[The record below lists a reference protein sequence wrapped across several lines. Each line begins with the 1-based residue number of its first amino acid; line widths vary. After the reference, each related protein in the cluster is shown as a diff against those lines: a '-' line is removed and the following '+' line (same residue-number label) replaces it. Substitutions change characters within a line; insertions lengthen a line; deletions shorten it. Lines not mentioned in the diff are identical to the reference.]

1 MSVSNFIPNDGSLW
15 SIRAV
20 DISGNY
26 NQKLNF
32 DASGNAIIGTGNTD
46 RLTINSSGAWTCQG
60 GMTYNN
66 ATNTLTAGTFSG
78 SVSGN
83 ATSATNISGG
93 AGGSIPY
100 QSAASTTAFLA
111 NGSNGQFLKSLGGT
125 NPPLWD
131 SLPVASTPTL
141 SQVLVEGNS
150 AGATNI
156 DMNTRNITNATSIT
170 ATTFTG
176 NFIPTSE
183 TISGT
188 TAISTTIPVTFIS
201 GTTHSLA
208 SGTTIGQTKT
218 IIKSSANVVSTLG
231 FTSTT
236 ASTGSQTISALRYD
250 PVLNRMYVGG
260 AFATIGGVA
269 NTVGI
274 AFWNFTT
281 STWNAMGTGTQA
293 GNLTYDIQ
301 IIGTR
306 VYCTGEW
313 LLAGGVANTARI
325 AYWDTGTN
333 SWNAMGTGLTA
344 QGNKM
349 LATGGANL
357 YVCGNFGTAGGVA
370 NTARI
375 ALWNGAAWSALGTGI
390 ITGVASGLALVGTS
404 VWVSGSF
411 SAAGGVANTQYLA
424 RWDGAAWNG
433 YGANQLTGGA
443 VNTIQ
448 TLAANTL
455 FVSGQ
460 FTSIGT
466 TPTFYS
472 ASLNTSTNT
481 FTAYGSTSNTSTQ
494 RSYIDTDGLLWYLSS
509 NSSLGA
515 PTSQNPASSQYY
527 NYAQMVSYYDT
538 GTSKF
543 VPLFTI
549 SGNNPQGFAI
559 ERTNVAGVY
568 WIGGII
574 NELDGVITGA
584 NGVVSFNKNEWVRGQ
599 TSSALIVNGL
609 TRSNFSLLY
618 KGQSVNLINIDN
630 ASWVV
635 TGTSLSTVGY
645 SGGSVSGGA
654 PQVIFS

>member
-1 MSVSNFIPNDGSLW
+1 
-15 SIRAV
+15 
-20 DISGNY
+20 
-26 NQKLNF
+26 
-32 DASGNAIIGTGNTD
+32 
-46 RLTINSSGAWTCQG
+46 
-60 GMTYNN
+60 
-66 ATNTLTAGTFSG
+66 
-78 SVSGN
+78 
-83 ATSATNISGG
+83 
-93 AGGSIPY
+93 
-100 QSAASTTAFLA
+100 
-111 NGSNGQFLKSLGGT
+111 
-125 NPPLWD
+125 
-131 SLPVASTPTL
+131 
-141 SQVLVEGNS
+141 
-150 AGATNI
+150 
-156 DMNTRNITNATSIT
+156 
-170 ATTFTG
+170 
-176 NFIPTSE
+176 
-183 TISGT
+183 
-188 TAISTTIPVTFIS
+188 
-201 GTTHSLA
+201 
-208 SGTTIGQTKT
+208 
-218 IIKSSANVVSTLG
+218 
-231 FTSTT
+231 
-236 ASTGSQTISALRYD
+236 
-250 PVLNRMYVGG
+250 MYVGG

-269 NTVGI
+269 NTIGI
-274 AFWNFTT
+274 AYYNFTAG
-281 STWNAMGTGTQA
+281 TWNAMGTGTQV
-293 GNLTYDIQ
+293 GQLTNDIQ

-333 SWNAMGTGLTA
+333 SWNAMGTGLGATG
-344 QGNKM
+344 QKM

-357 YVCGNFGTAGGVA
+357 YVCGSFALAGGVA

-390 ITGVASGLALVGTS
+390 STGVANGLALDGTS

-411 SAAGGVANTQYLA
+411 SGAGGVANTQYLA
-424 RWDGAAWNG
+424 RWNGAVWNG
-433 YGANQLTGGA
+433 YGANQLTGGS

-448 TLAANTL
+448 LLSANTL

-460 FTSIGT
+460 FTTIGAT
-466 TPTFYS
+466 TPLYYS

-481 FTAYGSTSNTSTQ
+481 FTVYGSTSNTSTQ

-509 NSSLGA
+509 NNTLGA
-515 PTSQNPASSQYY
+515 PTSLNSQSSSYY
-527 NYAQMVSYYDT
+527 NYANMVSYYDT

-574 NELDGVITGA
+574 NELDGVITGG
-584 NGVVSFNKNEWVRGQ
+584 NCLVSLNKNEWVRGL

-635 TGTSLSTVGY
+635 TGTSFSTVGY
-645 SGGSVSGGA
+645 SSGSVSGGS
-654 PQVIFS
+654 PQVIFY